1 MAEPVSAQLLHA
13 VAHPLRLALLVELE
27 QHGERSPAEL
37 AGALGVDGATVEP
50 HLATLHAA
58 GLITADA
65 VPGRV
70 AATGGG
76 WIEVAARLRSLEP

>member
-37 AGALGVDGATVEP
+37 AGVLGADRETVDG
-50 HLATLHAA
+50 HLATLRAA
-58 GLITADA
+58 GVVVDDA

-70 AATGGG
+70 AAVGGG
-76 WIEVAARLRSLEP
+76 WSEIAARLHALEP